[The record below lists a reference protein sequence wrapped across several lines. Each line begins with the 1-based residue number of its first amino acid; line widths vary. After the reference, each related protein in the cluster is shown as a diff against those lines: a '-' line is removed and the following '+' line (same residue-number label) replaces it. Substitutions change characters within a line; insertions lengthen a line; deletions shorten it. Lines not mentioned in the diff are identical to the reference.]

1 MQSTEYIPSYLSREA
16 QTSCDSAHCGR
27 HQVIQIPVCG
37 RGQLERSKADVVQ
50 SLVIDAEGLIRILH
64 QLVN

>member
-1 MQSTEYIPSYLSREA
+1 MNTSYLSWEA
-16 QTSCDSAHCGR
+16 QASCHSTHRSRD
-27 HQVIQIPVCG
+27 QVIQVPVCG

-50 SLVIDAEGLIRILH
+50 SLVIDAESLICILN